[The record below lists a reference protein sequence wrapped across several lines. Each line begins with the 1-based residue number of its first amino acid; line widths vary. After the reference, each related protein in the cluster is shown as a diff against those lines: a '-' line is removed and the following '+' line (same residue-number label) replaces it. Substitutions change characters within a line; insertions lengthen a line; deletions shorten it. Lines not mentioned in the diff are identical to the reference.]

1 MIYQESDFEESL
13 KYNPSMC
20 MSVDQPANRNE
31 FFENL
36 NQLEFSEL
44 VEKNTV
50 KPKKQNIIIRI
61 LRRLRKLFYQVN
73 K

>member
-1 MIYQESDFEESL
+1 MY
-13 KYNPSMC
+13 

-31 FFENL
+31 FFDNL
-36 NQLEFSEL
+36 NKLEFSEL
-44 VEKNTV
+44 VEKYTV